1 MQFSQLLG
9 FFGTLLLVSSAAIN
23 ARSPDVAG
31 ITVFSPP
38 AETPSLHAL
47 EKRKPKTTIIIIIIV
62 VQGVAANGVAAATE
76 FGQGMDFETFTT
88 TSTHVPAVTDVAVE
102 GFFGAVGEDQTVTLS
117 SARSLTLTTTKF
129 AAPMITDAVVAE

>member
-1 MQFSQLLG
+1 MRFSQLLG

-23 ARSPDVAG
+23 ARSPDVAA

-38 AETPSLHAL
+38 SETPYHQGL

-76 FGQGMDFETFTT
+76 FGQGMVLETFTT
-88 TSTHVPAVTDVAVE
+88 TSTHVPDVAVE

-117 SARSLTLTTTKF
+117 STRSLMLTTTKF
-129 AAPMITDAVVAE
+129 AAPMITATVVAE